1 MKIRPILF
9 STAMVQAIL
18 AGRKTQTRRVVK
30 DEILQTNR
38 YPDDHDFVLA
48 TIKPC
53 QYGQVGDV
61 LWVRETCLWV
71 MKDHAHDLLEGN
83 RDGNQW
89 VYKSYVHSDWTEYA
103 KEKDGYKWKPSIF
116 MPKAA
121 ARIFL
126 KITNIRVERLNDIS
140 EDDAEKEG
148 VEEIHPAPFIFRW
161 KDYVISSNQLKCPII
176 SFYTLWCSING
187 AKSWNENP
195 FVWVIEFERIE
206 KPENF

>member
-9 STAMVQAIL
+9 STEMVQAIL
-18 AGRKTQTRRVVK
+18 AGRKTQTRR
-30 DEILQTNR
+30 I
-38 YPDDHDFVLA
+38 
-48 TIKPC
+48 IKPQPIEDNGFWKHGRC
-53 QYGQVGDV
+53 SSNVPFEEWGEGPFGYDKQYAEVGDV
-61 LWVRETCLWV
+61 LWVRETF
-71 MKDHAHDLLEGN
+71 MET
-83 RDGNQW
+83 DGEYF
-89 VYKSYVHSDWTEYA
+89 YKANYDADDQKYIT
-103 KEKDGYKWKPSIF
+103 WKPSIF

-187 AKSWNENP
+187 AKSWNANP

-206 KPENF
+206 KPLNF